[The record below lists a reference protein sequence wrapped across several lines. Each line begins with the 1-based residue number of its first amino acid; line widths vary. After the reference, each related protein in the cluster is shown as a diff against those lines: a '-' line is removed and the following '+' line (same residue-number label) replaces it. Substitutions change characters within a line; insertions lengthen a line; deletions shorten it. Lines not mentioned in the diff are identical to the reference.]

1 MRIAVAGGTGVVGR
15 HLVTALGAAGHEPV
29 VLARSVGVHLTTG
42 GGLGD
47 ALREVEVVV
56 DVSNVTTTRRA
67 VAERFFGAAAR
78 HLLDAGARAGVGHH
92 VVLSI
97 VGVDRVDQGYYEG
110 KRLQE
115 RLVLDGPV
123 PASVLRA
130 TQFHEFAG
138 QLLQRLGRSPVVAVP
153 RMLSQPIAASEVAEA
168 LVDLALAEPAGRV
181 PDLAGP
187 RREEMPDLVRRLLR
201 SRGSRRPVLPLP
213 LPGRVGRGMAGGG
226 LLPTGDG
233 PRGRVDFDAWLA
245 GSSDLAAD
253 PREQ

>member
-29 VLARSVGVHLTTG
+29 VLARSAGVDLTTG
-42 GGLGD
+42 TGL
-47 ALREVEVVV
+47 AERLRGVAAVV

-67 VAERFFGAAAR
+67 VAERFFGGATR

-97 VGVDRVDQGYYEG
+97 VGVDRVDQGYYQG

-115 RLVLDGPV
+115 RLVLEGPV

-138 QLLQRLGRSPVVAVP
+138 QLVGRVAGPLALVP
-153 RMLSQPIAASEVAEA
+153 RMRVQPVAAREVAEA
-168 LVDLALAEPAGRV
+168 LAGLVDGPPVGRAPELAGPDVHDLVDLA
-181 PDLAGP
+181 
-187 RREEMPDLVRRLLR
+187 RRWLR
-201 SRGSRRPVLPLP
+201 ATGSRRPVVPLR
-213 LPGRVGRGMAGGG
+213 LPGAAGRAMAEGA
-226 LLPTGDG
+226 LLPTDPG
-233 PRGRVDFDAWLA
+233 PRGRETFDAWLA
-245 GSSDLAAD
+245 GAAAQVS
-253 PREQ
+253 R